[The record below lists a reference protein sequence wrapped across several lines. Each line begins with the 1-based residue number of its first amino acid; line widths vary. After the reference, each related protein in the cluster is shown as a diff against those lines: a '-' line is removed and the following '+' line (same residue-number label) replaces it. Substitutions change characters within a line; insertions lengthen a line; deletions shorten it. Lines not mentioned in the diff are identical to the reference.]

1 MMIIITSNDLEIS
14 RFSYIFFSEDATAS
28 STAAAASSSSSFKR
42 PDSETLPR
50 FPHDYDLQ
58 KFK

>member
-28 STAAAASSSSSFKR
+28 STAAAASSSSFKH